1 MAIPEPPLELYALG
15 SNEAAYVWWDLEI
28 DEEIVDTVLDDD
40 NDIRTTVTLK
50 SRNSSSSNVNNVVY
64 SDADDNDD
72 SYNADDN
79 TTVSTKTMKFPD
91 PIVYE
96 VPPDADDD
104 ITASASTN
112 TNTSGKP
119 TTAYSVSKIN
129 YYKKLL
135 KQISDPG
142 YIHVP
147 MNNHLKNNIDI
158 ENMHVTIDINDE
170 SNFRYDNNKTEGKGA
185 RGHITSYEIR
195 RYRLEKTGLWTL
207 KGSII
212 INDEHEVMNRKYRVE
227 NLQND
232 YFYRFSVIPSNK
244 RHKGNESPLS
254 NIVKVEV
261 LLSYVHHHHHNHH
274 HHHQYYHAGSST
286 HTLVQSIP

>member
-1 MAIPEPPLELYALG
+1 M
-15 SNEAAYVWWDLEI
+15 
-28 DEEIVDTVLDDD
+28 
-40 NDIRTTVTLK
+40 
-50 SRNSSSSNVNNVVY
+50 NNVVY
-64 SDADDNDD
+64 NDADDNDD
-72 SYNADDN
+72 SHNAADDN
-79 TTVSTKTMKFPD
+79 AAVSTKSMKFPD
-91 PIVYE
+91 RIVYE
-96 VPPDADDD
+96 VPPDTDDD
-104 ITASASTN
+104 TTANTN
-112 TNTSGKP
+112 TNTSSKP

-142 YIHVP
+142 YTHVP
-147 MNNHLKNNIDI
+147 KNNHLKNNIDI

-170 SNFRYDNNKTEGKGA
+170 SNFRYDNNKIEGKGA

-261 LLSYVHHHHHNHH
+261 LLSSCS
-274 HHHQYYHAGSST
+274 SST
-286 HTLVQSIP
+286 TTTTSSSSS